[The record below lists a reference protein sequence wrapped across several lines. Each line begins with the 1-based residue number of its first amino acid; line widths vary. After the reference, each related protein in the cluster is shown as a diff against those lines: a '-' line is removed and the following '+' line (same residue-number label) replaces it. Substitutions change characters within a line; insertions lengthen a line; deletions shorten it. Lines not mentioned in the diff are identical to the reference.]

1 MNEIERVDRS
11 RGRDALIGFL
21 APSVAVVLILLR
33 GDGWIVFVPVSGLV
47 GGLFARDR
55 VAGLLGLVIGWLV
68 LSAVWGT
75 MIVARQIQSCQPAC
89 SGLSSPGI
97 TVAVAVVVAL
107 VVQALAV
114 VGFLGGRLIRRV
126 AGLGKSKARQPS
138 QG

>member
-1 MNEIERVDRS
+1 MNGIERVDRS
-11 RGRDALIGFL
+11 RSRDALIGFL

-33 GDGWIVFVPVSGLV
+33 GDGWIVFVPVSGMLDGLLV
-47 GGLFARDR
+47 RDR
-55 VAGLLGLVIGWLV
+55 VAGLLGLAVGWLV
-68 LSAVWGT
+68 LAVAWAT

-97 TVAVAVVVAL
+97 TVAVAVVVGL

-126 AGLGKSKARQPS
+126 AGSSGPKERQP
-138 QG
+138 